1 MGFHKRFLN
10 IENLKS
16 IYEREKIEG
25 IIKTI
30 TTADAYICDKTASE
44 IIELYNKSK
53 LDEKSIENLLYIQYD
68 KEV

>member
-1 MGFHKRFLN
+1 MGFHKRFIN

-16 IYEREKIEG
+16 IYEREKMEG

-30 TTADAYICDKTASE
+30 TTADAYICDETASE
-44 IIELYNKSK
+44 IIDLYNKGK
-53 LDEKSIENLLYIQYD
+53 LDEKSIENLLYIHYD